1 MLRGGKC
8 EGRGGTSAE
17 AKLHALFH
25 SKKAA
30 ARIQAREIMTNTD
43 DMRCETTPPAP
54 IALREAGGGCGS
66 QTCDH
71 RVGRAVEYGCSSWLQ
86 PLQVPA
92 ERAGMLK
99 GCDGGKI

>member
-8 EGRGGTSAE
+8 EGRGGSSVE

-43 DMRCETTPPAP
+43 DMGCETTPPAP
-54 IALREAGGGCGS
+54 NAL
-66 QTCDH
+66 
-71 RVGRAVEYGCSSWLQ
+71 
-86 PLQVPA
+86 
-92 ERAGMLK
+92 
-99 GCDGGKI
+99 